1 MVEGLEA
8 VASAKLGIFEAVA
21 DLDLALHVMDDHVHI
36 GHRPGF
42 RRVFLAVELERRVSF
57 ARAEIHFFFEHQ
69 LAFDKQSRRAAARVV
84 NGHAR
89 LRVENPGHDH
99 ADFFWRVK
107 FSGAGDAAFGELADQ
122 ILIRAADD
130 IRLDIVQAQALFTDS
145 LDQVTQAIV
154 IQIAHAVRRSVE
166 INPVDDPFEEG
177 ILISDLA
184 QIGRQLLPELFLVF
198 VVRRALRILTGPDHR
213 PNRALRIFR
222 FQRQEETNQLF
233 VVLDESKGLGA
244 RTDLF
249 GNSVQLVVE
258 HIAEPLG
265 EDQRQNIL
273 LVLRRIFCPAN
284 RTRRIPDPGFQ
295 RLIVASVCRH
305 IFGGFY
311 AIGQG
316 DDKDGGTEANAER
329 RARLNLEG

>member
-1 MVEGLEA
+1 M
-8 VASAKLGIFEAVA
+8 
-21 DLDLALHVMDDHVHI
+21 
-36 GHRPGF
+36 
-42 RRVFLAVELERRVSF
+42 
-57 ARAEIHFFFEHQ
+57 
-69 LAFDKQSRRAAARVV
+69 
-84 NGHAR
+84 
-89 LRVENPGHDH
+89 
-99 ADFFWRVK
+99 
-107 FSGAGDAAFGELADQ
+107 
-122 ILIRAADD
+122 
-130 IRLDIVQAQALFTDS
+130 
-145 LDQVTQAIV
+145 
-154 IQIAHAVRRSVE
+154 
-166 INPVDDPFEEG
+166 
-177 ILISDLA
+177 
-184 QIGRQLLPELFLVF
+184 
-198 VVRRALRILTGPDHR
+198 
-213 PNRALRIFR
+213 
-222 FQRQEETNQLF
+222 
-233 VVLDESKGLGA
+233 LDESKGLGA